1 MTVWILLYGAP
12 GAFRDADVFYSFVI
26 AEDAAIE
33 WASRSMRAR
42 DGVEVI
48 PARGADAGAA
58 WVYVVVRMNEDGR
71 VEYKTKVAKI
81 VTRNLRNL

>member
-1 MTVWILLYGAP
+1 VWILLYGAP
-12 GAFRDADVFYSFVI
+12 GAFRDADVFDSSVI

-58 WVYVVVRMNEDGR
+58 WVVVVRMNEDGR

-81 VTRNLRNL
+81 VTRNL